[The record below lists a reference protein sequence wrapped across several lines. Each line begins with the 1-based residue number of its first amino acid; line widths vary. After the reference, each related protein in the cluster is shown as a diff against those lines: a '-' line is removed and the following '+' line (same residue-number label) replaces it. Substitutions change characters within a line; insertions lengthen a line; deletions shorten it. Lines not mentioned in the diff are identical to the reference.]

1 MSLPKNHLELLSP
14 ARDVEIARE
23 AILHG
28 ADAVYIG
35 GPSFGARHNACNEVS
50 DIARLV
56 EFARHYHARVFTTIN
71 TILHDD
77 ELEPARTLIH
87 QLYDAG
93 VDALIVQDMGVMEL
107 DIPPIELHAS
117 TQTDIRTLERAKFL
131 DQAGFSQLVLA
142 RELNLQ
148 EIRQIADAT
157 DASIEFFI
165 HGALCVAFSGQ
176 CNISHAQTGRSANR
190 GDCSQACR
198 LPYTLKD
205 EQGGVIAYEKH
216 LLSMKDNNQSA
227 NLRAL
232 VEAGVRSFKIE
243 GRYKDVA
250 YVKNIT
256 AHYRR
261 ELDAILED
269 RPDLARASS
278 GRTAHFFV
286 PDPDKTF
293 HRGSTDYF
301 VTERKV
307 DIGAF
312 DSPTFT
318 GLLVGSVEKVNK
330 RDLIAVTHEPLSNG
344 DGLNVLV
351 KREVVGFRA
360 NIAELKGEFEEDGEK
375 RYRYR
380 VEPNEMPEG
389 MFRLRPNHPL
399 SRNLDHNWQQALQR
413 TSAERRI
420 GVSWKAELREDAL
433 KLTATSE
440 EDISVDVALPG
451 PFGVANKP
459 EQALDGLRDLLT
471 QLGTTIY
478 HAQSVTLDAPQAFFV
493 PNSQLKA
500 LRREAI
506 EALTAARVAAHPRGS
521 RKAETEPAPVY
532 PESHL
537 SFLYNVYNQKAR
549 DFYHRHGVQL
559 IDAAYEAHEE
569 TGEVPVMIT
578 KHCLRFSFNLCPK
591 QAKGVTGVRTK
602 VAPMQ
607 LVHGDEVLTLKFDC
621 KPCEMH
627 VIGKMKGHIL
637 DLPQPGSAA
646 TQVVGHISPDDLLK
660 TIRQKPG
667 YSH

>member
-28 ADAVYIG
+28 ADAIYIG

-56 EFARHYHARVFTTIN
+56 EFARRYHARVFTTIN

-117 TQTDIRTLERAKFL
+117 TQTDIRTLGRAKFL

-148 EIRQIADAT
+148 EIRAIADET
-157 DASIEFFI
+157 DAAIEFFI

-205 EQGGVIAYEKH
+205 EKGGVIAYEKH

-360 NIAELKGEFEEDGEK
+360 NICELKGEFEEDGEK

-380 VEPNEMPEG
+380 VEPNEIPEG
-389 MFRLRPNHPL
+389 LFRLRPNHPL

-420 GVSWKAELREDAL
+420 GVSWKAVLREDAL
-433 KLTATSE
+433 TLTATSE
-440 EDISVDVALPG
+440 EGISVDVALPG

-493 PNSQLKA
+493 PNSQLKS
-500 LRREAI
+500 LRRDAI
-506 EALTAARVAAHPRGS
+506 EALTEARVAAHPRGS
-521 RKAETEPAPVY
+521 RKAETDPAPVY

-537 SFLYNVYNQKAR
+537 SFLANVYNQKAR

-591 QAKGVTGVRTK
+591 QAKGVTGVKTK

>member
-1 MSLPKNHLELLSP
+1 MSLPKHHLELLSP
-14 ARDVEIARE
+14 ARDVAIARE

-28 ADAVYIG
+28 ADAVYLG

-50 DIARLV
+50 DIAALV
-56 EFARHYHARVFTTIN
+56 EFARRYHARVFTTLN
-71 TILHDD
+71 TILHDN
-77 ELEPARTLIH
+77 ELEPARKLIH

-93 VDALIVQDMGVMEL
+93 VDALIVQDLGVMEL

-148 EIRQIADAT
+148 EIRAIAEET
-157 DASIEFFI
+157 DAAIEFFI

-176 CNISHAQTGRSANR
+176 CNISHAQNGRSANR

-205 EQGGVIAYEKH
+205 DQGRVVAFEKH

-227 NLRAL
+227 NLREL

-243 GRYKDVA
+243 GRYKDMG

-256 AHYRR
+256 AYYRQR
-261 ELDAILED
+261 LDGILED

-278 GRTAHFFV
+278 GRTVHFFL
-286 PDPDKTF
+286 PDPEKTF

-301 VTERKV
+301 VSERKI

-318 GLLVGSVEKVNK
+318 GLPVGVVEKVGK
-330 RDLIAVTHEPLSNG
+330 RDMQVVTSEPLSNG

-360 NIAELKGEFEEDGEK
+360 NIAEPKGEFEEEGQK

-389 MFRLRPNHPL
+389 LHRLRPSHPL
-399 SRNLDHNWQQALQR
+399 NRNLDHNWQQALLK

-420 GVSWKAELREDAL
+420 GIAWSARLREDSL
-433 KLTATSE
+433 QLIATSE
-440 EDISVDVALPG
+440 EGISASAALQG

-459 EQALDGLRDLLT
+459 EQALEQLHDLLG
-471 QLGTTIY
+471 QLGTTEY
-478 HAQSVTLDAPQAFFV
+478 HATAIRLDAPQAFFI

-506 EALTAARVAAHPRGS
+506 EALSAARVQAHPRGG
-521 RKAETEPAPVY
+521 RKAESMPAPVY

-537 SFLYNVYNQKAR
+537 SFLANVYNHKAR
-549 DFYHRHGVQL
+549 EFYHRHGVKL
-559 IDAAYEAHEE
+559 IDAAFEAHEE

-627 VIGKMKGHIL
+627 VMGKIKGHIL
-637 DLPQPGSAA
+637 DLPLPGSGVQ
-646 TQVVGHISPDDLLK
+646 QVVGHFNPDDV
-660 TIRQKPG
+660 IFRSP
-667 YSH
+667 H